1 MDNTGGILTVRPEK
15 AEDIGAIRKLNKK
28 AFKGN
33 DESKLIDAIRGSD
46 GFIPGLSL
54 AAEKDGKIVGH
65 ILFSPV
71 KIKGPAGAA
80 PALALAPM
88 AVLPAFQ
95 NQGIGTELVK
105 RGLEECRKLGHK
117 IVVVVGHA
125 GYYPRFGFVKAGE
138 KGLQLP
144 FEAPDEIFMAL
155 ELVPGA
161 LDEVKGTVEYPPA
174 LHAVT

>member
-1 MDNTGGILTVRPEK
+1 MDDTGGILTVRPEK

-144 FEAPDEIFMAL
+144 FEAPEEIFMAL

-174 LHAVT
+174 FHAVT

>member
-1 MDNTGGILTVRPEK
+1 MDNAGGTLTVRAEK

-144 FEAPDEIFMAL
+144 FEAPEEIFMAL

-174 LHAVT
+174 FHAVT

>member
-1 MDNTGGILTVRPEK
+1 MDNTDGLLKVRAEA
-15 AEDIGAIRKLNKK
+15 AEDISAIRKLNKK

-33 DESKLIDAIRGSD
+33 DESKLIDAIRESD

-71 KIKGPAGAA
+71 KIKGPSGAA

-105 RGLEECRKLGHK
+105 RGLDECRKLGHK

-144 FEAPDEIFMAL
+144 FEAPDEIFMVI

-161 LDEVKGTVEYPPA
+161 LSEVNGTVEYPPA
-174 LHAVT
+174 FHAVT